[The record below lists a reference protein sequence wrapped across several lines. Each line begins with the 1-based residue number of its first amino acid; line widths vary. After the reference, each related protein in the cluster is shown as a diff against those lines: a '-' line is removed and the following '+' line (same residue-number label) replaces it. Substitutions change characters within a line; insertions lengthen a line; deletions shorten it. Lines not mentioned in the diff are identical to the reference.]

1 MKETRGIETVEL
13 ALLPGI
19 NEWSV
24 DQVAQLFRNCKL
36 TGAAD
41 AIAENQID
49 GKTLCD
55 LSDND
60 LYSKVEDGG
69 LGLKPL
75 QLKRIRAEL
84 GESSNASSVGSAASL
99 CQKSGNKQ
107 TDDSA
112 DSNAHTIYSAQ
123 VSVLSGFPSH
133 ARVRGC

>member
-1 MKETRGIETVEL
+1 M
-13 ALLPGI
+13 
-19 NEWSV
+19 
-24 DQVAQLFRNCKL
+24 
-36 TGAAD
+36 
-41 AIAENQID
+41 ID

-99 CQKSGNKQ
+99 CQKSGNRQ

-112 DSNAHTIYSAQ
+112 DSNARTHTHTIYSAQ